1 MSLRR
6 FAILMV
12 MVLGGDVILMVMMVD
27 DDVEDMKV
35 DKVANEV
42 ADILDENGW
51 KLIKW
56 INMNKDGW
64 KWMKLDNMDENEWLW
79 MKMDK
84 NG

>member
-27 DDVEDMKV
+27 GDVEDMKV

-84 NG
+84 YG